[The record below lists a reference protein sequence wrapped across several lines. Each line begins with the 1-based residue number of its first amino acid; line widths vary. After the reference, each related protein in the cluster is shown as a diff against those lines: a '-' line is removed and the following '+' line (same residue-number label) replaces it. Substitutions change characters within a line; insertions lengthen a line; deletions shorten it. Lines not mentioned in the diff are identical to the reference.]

1 VSSRLE
7 SKRCLVTGAASG
19 IGLAVARLFAA
30 HGGRVEGL
38 DLRGDEGA
46 EPPVRAVDVADEA
59 AVGAAVGAAAER
71 LGGLDVL
78 VNSAGVCPPG
88 TVESTDLETWERVFA
103 VNVRGTFLVSRAAIP
118 HMARAGGGSIV
129 NLGSNYGLVGGL
141 NAAAYCGSKGAV
153 VALTRAMAL
162 DHADQGIRV
171 NCVCPGTVDTPL
183 IREPMEALSERERK
197 RITESRLSRHPLG
210 RIGQPEDVAF
220 ACLYLAGDE
229 AQWVTGSTL
238 PVDGGYTAR

>member
-1 VSSRLE
+1 MSSRLE
-7 SKRCLVTGAASG
+7 GKRCLVTGAASG
-19 IGLAVARLFAA
+19 IGLAVARLFAD
-30 HGGRVEGL
+30 HGGRVDGL
-38 DLRGDEGA
+38 DLKGDDGA

-59 AVGAAVGAAAER
+59 AVAAAVGEAAGR

-88 TVESTDLETWERVFA
+88 TVESTDLATWERVFA

-118 HMARAGGGSIV
+118 HMAGGGGSIV

-183 IREPMEALSERERK
+183 IREPMEALKPSERE

-220 ACLYLAGDE
+220 ACLFLAGDE
-229 AQWVTGSTL
+229 AQWVTGSIL